1 MKINIEVNNK
11 SKSPIKKSIIQK
23 TVFFTLENCGVD
35 FLSTKNI
42 SISFAF
48 VSPEEIK
55 ELNRIYR
62 KKNKA
67 TDVLSFAEFK
77 SQKDLKKSKD
87 EDLFL
92 GEIILCYNDI
102 EKYVSHNKKEISL
115 ERELAKVISHGV
127 LHLLGLR
134 HGKKMFEIQ
143 EGTAKKIFP

>member
-23 TVFFTLENCGVD
+23 TVFFTLENCGVN

-102 EKYVSHNKKEISL
+102 EKYVFHNKKEISL
-115 ERELAKVISHGV
+115 ERELAEVISHGV

-134 HGKKMFEIQ
+134 HGRKMFEIQ
-143 EGTAKKIFP
+143 EWTAKKIFP